1 MALQITQKDGIIQVA
16 GELSSE
22 NSMVLQKH
30 LNSFLTELDDIIL
43 NLEDVTYIAPSGAYT
58 MERLYLDLVKENR
71 FVQIIGRANK
81 KIEAIM
87 RSTKTSYI
95 FSNDRI

>member
-1 MALQITQKDGIIQVA
+1 MALKITQKDGIIQVI
-16 GELSSE
+16 GELTSE
-22 NSMVLQKH
+22 NSNVLREH
-30 LNSFLTELDDIIL
+30 LNSFLKELDDIIL
-43 NLEDVTYIAPSGAYT
+43 SIEDVTYLEPSGAYT
-58 MERLYLDLVKENR
+58 MERLYLELIKENR

-95 FSNDRI
+95 LSNDRI